1 MPMGLPATWLP
12 ACSLHSLKL
21 LRRCLIRFPSG
32 QTTVT
37 LPGKSL
43 SPLQQQSAG
52 AKLVDGQSAPAK
64 RAASAAEIHP
74 DTPQISCRYFPSSIV
89 PFSFRSCGRSFS
101 LSFSSAYL
109 YRDAIV
115 LSGAPGPPLL
125 PPASSRSRLA
135 SLPLRAVLQAVPPAP
150 FRAPAPTLDSPSD

>member
-1 MPMGLPATWLP
+1 MARGLPATWLP
-12 ACSLHSLKL
+12 ACLLNPLQL
-21 LRRCLIRFPSG
+21 LRRCLIRFSSG

-74 DTPQISCRYFPSSIV
+74 GTLQISCRYFPSSIL
-89 PFSFRSCGRSFS
+89 PFSFLSYGPTFPSSFS
-101 LSFSSAYL
+101 TPYL
-109 YRDAIV
+109 T
-115 LSGAPGPPLL
+115 PHP
-125 PPASSRSRLA
+125 
-135 SLPLRAVLQAVPPAP
+135 
-150 FRAPAPTLDSPSD
+150 

>member
-1 MPMGLPATWLP
+1 MARGLPATWLP
-12 ACSLHSLKL
+12 ACLLNPLQL
-21 LRRCLIRFPSG
+21 LRLCLIGFSAGKSRWR
-32 QTTVT
+32 V
-37 LPGKSL
+37 PGKSL

-74 DTPQISCRYFPSSIV
+74 GTLQISCRYFPSSIV
-89 PFSFRSCGRSFS
+89 PFSFRSYGRSFS

-115 LSGAPGPPLL
+115 LSGAPAAAATSSSVIPLQTL
-125 PPASSRSRLA
+125 ITTTSRCSSVSSASAFSSA
-135 SLPLRAVLQAVPPAP
+135 SA
-150 FRAPAPTLDSPSD
+150 DS